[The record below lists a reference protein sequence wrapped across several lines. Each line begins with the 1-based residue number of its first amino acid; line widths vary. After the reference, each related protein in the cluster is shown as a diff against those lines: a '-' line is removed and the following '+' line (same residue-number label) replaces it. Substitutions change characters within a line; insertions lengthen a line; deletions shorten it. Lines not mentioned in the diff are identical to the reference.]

1 MTKNEAAADA
11 LKKAEAERQAK
22 RRGAARLNKAMRK
35 ALAGMTPPDDLTV
48 TQWAEAKRRLSAES
62 AAEPGPWRTERTPYL
77 REPMDAF
84 TDPKVR
90 HIVMVAAS
98 QVGKSE
104 FLNNCIGYIIDEDP
118 GSILFI
124 HPTTIDAQE
133 YSKLRIAP
141 MLRDSPAL
149 RQKIAAPKSR
159 DSHNTILQ
167 KAYPGGILTMCGS
180 TEAHALASKPIRYVF
195 GDERDRWA
203 TSAGNEG
210 DPWDLAMARQT
221 TFYNAKAVEVSTTTI
236 KNASAIEAAYYTGT
250 MERWNSKC
258 PHCGEYHEIRWSD
271 IRFEYD
277 EIIVSHKKTYKVK
290 KVYYTCPGCGCI
302 STEAE
307 MKRAPAKWIAEN
319 PEAYGQGTRSFWLNA
334 FVSQWASWE
343 SIVLKY
349 LNALGSTKKMQV
361 VFNTCFGEP
370 WEDRGDIE
378 DEDSLLARREDYG
391 KDKNGEPVELP
402 PGVLVLTAGVD
413 TQDDR
418 MEYEIV
424 GHGFFGE
431 TWGIEKGIVMGR
443 PDDDATWNK
452 LDEVVFDRVMR
463 FENSVGL
470 RVSMSFVDEGGHFTQ
485 SVRAQ
490 CNARIS
496 KKVFCIKGMPGQD
509 KPYISPP
516 KKQKIFVNQI
526 AVGTCWQYQLGV
538 DSGKEI
544 IMDNLR
550 VQTPGQKY
558 CHFPKRDDYGSAYF
572 AGLLSETKVY
582 DPNKKQPWSW
592 KKIPG
597 HERNEPLDCRNYAL
611 AAFKALPKNLDEI
624 DRQIKAASGVRVP
637 APPSANITP
646 PKRRP
651 AQRSRQK
658 YYDDW

>member
-35 ALAGMTPPDDLTV
+35 VLAGMTPPDDLTV

-463 FENSVGL
+463 FENGVGL

-490 CNARIS
+490 CNARIG

>member
-35 ALAGMTPPDDLTV
+35 VLAGMTPPDDLTV

-391 KDKNGEPVELP
+391 KDKNGDPVELP

-463 FENSVGL
+463 FENGVGL

-646 PKRRP
+646 PKRHP